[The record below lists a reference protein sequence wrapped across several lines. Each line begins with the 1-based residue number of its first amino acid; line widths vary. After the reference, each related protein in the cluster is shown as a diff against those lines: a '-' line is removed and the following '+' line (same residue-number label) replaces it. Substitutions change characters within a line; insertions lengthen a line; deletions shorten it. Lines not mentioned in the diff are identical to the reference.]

1 MADIR
6 IIRGQRIVPDV
17 EQALRFA
24 GYESKG
30 AAWERAEG
38 MCRDMAPLLRRSLQ
52 AKAVLAFTAERLY
65 VILTL
70 GAAVSR
76 QIDRYQDDGDELAAV
91 LFAAMADTCLFALE
105 QQVLQ
110 QLRLICRQKGC
121 GIVCR
126 HEPGSDLPLSVQADA
141 VCETAAGRTAG
152 VTVNAAMALS
162 PEKSMSLV
170 FDLCEDPAVFQV
182 KHDCTACP
190 KTDCPQRQ
198 AESARE
204 VRLTCP
210 GGCRVHDYIQS
221 QGTALAMSC
230 GGKGMCGKCRVRV
243 VRGRLPVTP
252 EDKRI
257 FSEAQLAQGWRLACK
272 AVTRE
277 AVEIVVP
284 VQEQQGFSALAAEAA
299 DEGALSLAADHDYG
313 LAVDIGTTTLAAALV
328 DCTDGKILATA
339 TAVNSQ
345 RSFGADVVSRIGAA
359 CHGKGKALQKAVR
372 RDLTRLMKQL
382 LKDHPGTAARCRQ
395 MAIAANTTMLHLL
408 MGWPC
413 DGLGD
418 WPFHPVS
425 LGGKT
430 YRAQEVLGPQSP
442 LVDAT
447 VTLLPGMSTYVGADI
462 TAGIWQCGLA
472 SSDDVSLFVD
482 LGTNGE
488 MVLGNKDQRFI
499 ASAPAGPALE
509 GGKLTWGTG
518 SVPGAICGV
527 RIERGRAK
535 VRTID
540 HTVPVGI
547 CGTGILEAMAGL
559 VREGLVDETGKLVE
573 PYFHKGFPLASTLDY
588 QRITL
593 SQQDIREIQMAKS
606 AIRAGIE
613 SLIERSGISRQR
625 VHQVFLAGGFGYYL
639 DPQKAAVIGLLPADL
654 AERTTAVG
662 NTSLKGAI
670 GLLTGAVTLEELQ
683 AIAAGAEEIVLGNDE
698 AFQRLY
704 IDYLNF

>member
-52 AKAVLAFTAERLY
+52 AKAVLAFTEKRLY

-221 QGTALAMSC
+221 QGTALAMPC

-252 EDKRI
+252 ENKRI

-313 LAVDIGTTTLAAALV
+313 LAVDKRAFRLWLP
-328 DCTDGKILATA
+328 KP
-339 TAVNSQ
+339 
-345 RSFGADVVSRIGAA
+345 
-359 CHGKGKALQKAVR
+359 
-372 RDLTRLMKQL
+372 LTRE
-382 LKDHPGTAARCRQ
+382 
-395 MAIAANTTMLHLL
+395 
-408 MGWPC
+408 
-413 DGLGD
+413 
-418 WPFHPVS
+418 PFHWQRTMTMAWLS
-425 LGGKT
+425 ISG
-430 YRAQEVLGPQSP
+430 RRRWPQ
-442 LVDAT
+442 L
-447 VTLLPGMSTYVGADI
+447 
-462 TAGIWQCGLA
+462 W
-472 SSDDVSLFVD
+472 
-482 LGTNGE
+482 
-488 MVLGNKDQRFI
+488 
-499 ASAPAGPALE
+499 
-509 GGKLTWGTG
+509 
-518 SVPGAICGV
+518 
-527 RIERGRAK
+527 
-535 VRTID
+535 
-540 HTVPVGI
+540 
-547 CGTGILEAMAGL
+547 
-559 VREGLVDETGKLVE
+559 
-573 PYFHKGFPLASTLDY
+573 
-588 QRITL
+588 
-593 SQQDIREIQMAKS
+593 
-606 AIRAGIE
+606 
-613 SLIERSGISRQR
+613 
-625 VHQVFLAGGFGYYL
+625 
-639 DPQKAAVIGLLPADL
+639 
-654 AERTTAVG
+654 
-662 NTSLKGAI
+662 
-670 GLLTGAVTLEELQ
+670 
-683 AIAAGAEEIVLGNDE
+683 
-698 AFQRLY
+698 
-704 IDYLNF
+704 